1 MVTTTAT
8 GTLQLLAAYR
18 DGGDARAR
26 EQLVV
31 NYMPL
36 VRSLCRRFHSSR
48 EPQDDLFQTGMV
60 GLLNAIAKFDPDRGT
75 SFASLAIPEV
85 LGAILNHLRDHGSL
99 MKVPRN
105 LRRNK
110 LTVDKTS
117 ESLASS
123 LGHWPTAA
131 EVACACG
138 LSEKDVQ
145 EAGELSRTGDS
156 RSLDERV
163 ESLET
168 EEGVTLSEYVGC
180 EEKGYDLS
188 LDRLTLTRALC
199 SLYARERTILML
211 RFYKE
216 LSQRQIAERIQ
227 VSQMHVS
234 RLERGA
240 LQKLRQVLQRSSGAL
255 CAPPLRL

>member
-99 MKVPRN
+99 MKVPR
-105 LRRNK
+105 
-110 LTVDKTS
+110 
-117 ESLASS
+117 
-123 LGHWPTAA
+123 
-131 EVACACG
+131 
-138 LSEKDVQ
+138 
-145 EAGELSRTGDS
+145 
-156 RSLDERV
+156 
-163 ESLET
+163 
-168 EEGVTLSEYVGC
+168 
-180 EEKGYDLS
+180 
-188 LDRLTLTRALC
+188 
-199 SLYARERTILML
+199 
-211 RFYKE
+211 
-216 LSQRQIAERIQ
+216 
-227 VSQMHVS
+227 
-234 RLERGA
+234 
-240 LQKLRQVLQRSSGAL
+240 
-255 CAPPLRL
+255 